1 MKIYQVDSFTKE
13 VFKGNPAAVAI
24 LNEAI
29 SDEMMQKIAVEMNL
43 SETAFVKIN
52 EDYCDLRWFT
62 PATEVPLCGHATLAS
77 AFALW
82 KGGHW
87 PKDKTIEFKTLSG
100 SLFTSLDSSGL
111 ITMDFPANYAT
122 TTEGFDKTEL
132 ESAFGFPIQEVLN
145 YPAEL
150 ILIFESEEAVLS
162 ANPDDAIIA
171 KQAKNG
177 VIVSALSDGG
187 KYDFVSR
194 YFAPNLGIKE
204 DPVTGFMHT
213 ILTPYWAD
221 KTGKTSF
228 KAFQASARTGEM
240 QTELKGNRVILKGN
254 AVMVFETDFE
264 IPSNLNP
271 INKIV

>member
-24 LNEAI
+24 MDGPL
-29 SDEMMQKIAVEMNL
+29 SGDLMQKIAIEMNL

-52 EDYCDLRWFT
+52 EDHCDLRWFT

-82 KGGHW
+82 QGGHW

-122 TTEGFDKTEL
+122 TAKGFDKTEL
-132 ESAFGFPIQEVLN
+132 ENTFASPIQEVLN

-150 ILIFESEEAVLS
+150 ILIFESEEAVFS

-177 VIVSALSDGG
+177 VIVSAMSEGEN
-187 KYDFVSR
+187 YDFVSR

-221 KTGKTSF
+221 KTGKTIF
-228 KAFQASARTGEM
+228 KAFQASTRTGEM

-264 IPSNLNP
+264 LPSTSH
-271 INKIV
+271 

>member
-24 LNEAI
+24 LDHDI
-29 SDEMMQKIAVEMNL
+29 SDTLMQQIAVEMNL
-43 SETAFVKIN
+43 SETAFVRIN
-52 EDYCDLRWFT
+52 ESFCDLRWFT

-82 KGGHW
+82 QGGHW

-100 SLFTSLDSSGL
+100 SLFTSLDGNGL

-122 TTEGFDKTEL
+122 TAEGFDTTEL
-132 ESAFGFPIQEVLN
+132 ESAFGFPIKEVLN

-177 VIVSALSDGG
+177 VIVSAQSTGG
-187 KYDFVSR
+187 QYDFVSR

-213 ILTPYWAD
+213 ILTPYWA
-221 KTGKTSF
+221 GKMGKNSF
-228 KAFQASARTGEM
+228 KAFQASARTGQME
-240 QTELKGNRVILKGN
+240 TELNGDRVILKGN
-254 AVMVFETDFE
+254 AVLVFETDFE
-264 IPSNLNP
+264 LPSNWSLL
-271 INKIV
+271 

>member
-13 VFKGNPAAVAI
+13 IFKGNPAAVAI
-24 LNEAI
+24 VDIAL

-43 SETAFVKIN
+43 SETAFVKIHD
-52 EDYCDLRWFT
+52 DYCDLRWFT
-62 PATEVPLCGHATLAS
+62 PAAEVPLCGHATLAS

-82 KGGHW
+82 HGGHW
-87 PKDKTIEFKTLSG
+87 PSDKMIEFKTLSG
-100 SLFTSLDSSGL
+100 SLFTSLDSTGL
-111 ITMDFPANYAT
+111 ITMDFPANIAT
-122 TTEGFDKTEL
+122 TAEGFDTTEL
-132 ESAFGFPIQEVLN
+132 ENAFGFPIQEVLH

-150 ILIFESEEAVLS
+150 ILIFESEEAVRS

-177 VIVSALSDGG
+177 VIISAQSNGG
-187 KYDFVSR
+187 TYDFVSR
-194 YFAPNLGIKE
+194 YFGPNLGIKE

-213 ILTPYWAD
+213 ILTPYWAE

-254 AVMVFETDFE
+254 AVMVFETDF
-264 IPSNLNP
+264 ILPANH
-271 INKIV
+271 

>member
-1 MKIYQVDSFTKE
+1 MKVYQVDSFTKE
-13 VFKGNPAAVAI
+13 IFKGNPAAVAI
-24 LNEAI
+24 VDVTL
-29 SDEMMQKIAVEMNL
+29 SDEMMQQIAVEMNL
-43 SETAFVKIN
+43 SETAFVMIS
-52 EDYCDLRWFT
+52 DGYCDLRWFT

-82 KGGHW
+82 QGGHW
-87 PKDKTIEFKTLSG
+87 PKDKTIEFRTLSG

-122 TTEGFDKTEL
+122 TAEGFDTTQL
-132 ESAFGFPIQEVLN
+132 QNDFGFPIKEVLN

-171 KQAKNG
+171 EQAENG
-177 VIVSALSDGG
+177 VIISALSKGE

-213 ILTPYWAD
+213 ILTPYWAGE
-221 KTGKTSF
+221 TGKATF

-254 AVMVFETDFE
+254 AVMVFETEFE
-264 IPSNLNP
+264 LPSTLQ
-271 INKIV
+271 